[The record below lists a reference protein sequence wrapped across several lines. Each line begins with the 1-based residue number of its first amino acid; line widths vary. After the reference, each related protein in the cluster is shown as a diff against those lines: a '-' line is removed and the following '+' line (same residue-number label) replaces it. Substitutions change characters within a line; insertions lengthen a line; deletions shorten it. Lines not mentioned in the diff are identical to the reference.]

1 VAMALLFEGA
11 VTVHQERLS
20 GAGSHAGPNFSSA
33 AVKGWCGA
41 HNGQAQGLR
50 ERHHHEVVGS
60 VDVYPNVCRLRV
72 VPDGPCCGGRPSA
85 LPVPCGTTEA
95 WASGDSQP
103 YEWRLGCNPHA
114 LTTFVGSAVSAR
126 HPSRG

>member
-1 VAMALLFEGA
+1 MAPLFEGE

-20 GAGSHAGPNFSSA
+20 GAGSRAGPNFSSA

-41 HNGQAQGLR
+41 RKGQAQGLR

-60 VDVYPNVCRLRV
+60 VDDYPNVCRLRV
-72 VPDGPCCGGRPSA
+72 VPVGPCCGGGPTV

-103 YEWRLGCNPHA
+103 YEWGLGCNPHA

-126 HPSRG
+126 HPSQG